1 MVYARRLPW
10 SREENKLA
18 SPKLGA
24 FSKLAVLEAMWYDS
38 WVLMKGKQGV
48 SKRQHGSPFI

>member
-38 WVLMKGKQGV
+38 
-48 SKRQHGSPFI
+48 